1 MPGQRLPFCHPKDNE
16 TDYIEPTSST
26 VEYVQAF
33 SRTRQNGHT
42 HTRSAPHMICELVIN
57 KRRAAIDQRA
67 DERMRGVNVFMHW
80 FEAA

>member
-33 SRTRQNGHT
+33 SRTR
-42 HTRSAPHMICELVIN
+42 LVIN